1 MENRAH
7 VGILS
12 RPEETALPPR
22 EEIEAKTY
30 DYAPCPLTDL
40 PPMPS
45 NILLHFLTSPNS
57 RRHVNDIWMQRLPKK
72 LSQSI
77 LDTSSPVNFG
87 WGIHIVEGLDERKIT
102 RVLLLGLLVA
112 FAVTG
117 LWGVL
122 RRDVQ
127 GATGLGSLLM
137 GAMAIWTGFAISH
150 RIEQR

>member
-1 MENRAH
+1 MEGWAN

-22 EEIEAKTY
+22 EEIEAKNY
-30 DYAPCPLTDL
+30 EYAPCPLTDL

-45 NILLHFLTSPNS
+45 NILLHFLNSPNS
-57 RRHVNDIWMQRLPKK
+57 RRHINNIWMQRLLKK

-77 LDTSSPVNFG
+77 FATGSPVSFG
-87 WGIHIVEGLDERKIT
+87 WGIHIVDGLDERKIT
-102 RVLLLGLLVA
+102 RVLLLGILVA

-117 LWGVL
+117 VWGAVE
-122 RRDVQ
+122 RDVQ

-137 GAMAIWTGFAISH
+137 GAMAIWTGYAISH
-150 RIEQR
+150 RIDRG